1 MKLCLVPLVVAAISI
16 LAAQTQQTFKTRLS
30 PVPIDAQLAPVITG
44 HGSVTAVLTGNK
56 LGVTGTFEGMH
67 SPAIAANLH
76 ESVMI
81 HELTVS
87 KGVSGN
93 VSGSVEL
100 TAAEVEALR
109 KGLLYVMVHSEG
121 APDGNLWGW
130 LLK

>member
-1 MKLCLVPLVVAAISI
+1 
-16 LAAQTQQTFKTRLS
+16 
-30 PVPIDAQLAPVITG
+30 
-44 HGSVTAVLTGNK
+44 
-56 LGVTGTFEGMH
+56 
-67 SPAIAANLH
+67 
-76 ESVMI
+76 
-81 HELTVS
+81 VS